1 MLNFDIKDFFDSIHF
16 GRVYGM
22 FAAKPYGLPKDVA
35 ATIARICC
43 HQAKLPT
50 GAPTSPIVANMVCAK
65 MDAALKNLA
74 WSAGC
79 VYTRYADDLTFST
92 RGNGFPGSIVQ
103 PDETKKWVIG
113 EGITTILSDNT
124 FSIHPTKTRLRG
136 PSSRQEVTGVRINAG
151 LNVKSELHRQIRS
164 MLHAWEK
171 FGEIAA
177 QETHWAK
184 FQSSNKKYT
193 TPAYRAVLRGKIDFL
208 GFVKGR
214 DSGAY
219 VTLLQR
225 LQALA
230 PEMKAKPILIRR
242 KTHELVIRQSI
253 WLLRDKHKNLQGT
266 AFAISHNRLVTAA
279 HNLEH
284 DFMWASR
291 PSFSSQEYF
300 VSEVWKDENLDLA
313 IVSIPSFLPVHLEIS
328 SQTTIDLMSHI
339 CIAGFPNY
347 HDGDSVAFRFGQVV
361 QSRNYLSLLGHVQ
374 HYISDADIVVGNSG
388 GPILDL
394 NNRVIGVAVKGLNIP
409 GKFEDNDQLSSFLPI
424 HKGMIPL

>member
-1 MLNFDIKDFFDSIHF
+1 
-16 GRVYGM
+16 
-22 FAAKPYGLPKDVA
+22 
-35 ATIARICC
+35 
-43 HQAKLPT
+43 
-50 GAPTSPIVANMVCAK
+50 
-65 MDAALKNLA
+65 
-74 WSAGC
+74 
-79 VYTRYADDLTFST
+79 
-92 RGNGFPGSIVQ
+92 
-103 PDETKKWVIG
+103 
-113 EGITTILSDNT
+113 
-124 FSIHPTKTRLRG
+124 
-136 PSSRQEVTGVRINAG
+136 
-151 LNVKSELHRQIRS
+151 

-300 VSEVWKDENLDLA
+300 VSEVWKDENLILLL
-313 IVSIPSFLPVHLEIS
+313 SRYLHFYSVHLEIS
-328 SQTTIDLMSHI
+328 SQTTIDLV
-339 CIAGFPNY
+339 P
-347 HDGDSVAFRFGQVV
+347 
-361 QSRNYLSLLGHVQ
+361 YLH
-374 HYISDADIVVGNSG
+374 
-388 GPILDL
+388 
-394 NNRVIGVAVKGLNIP
+394 RRIP
-409 GKFEDNDQLSSFLPI
+409 
-424 HKGMIPL
+424 